1 MKIFIEGKWIDKAK
15 KIEVHNPYD
24 DAVFD
29 TVPRAD
35 GSDIDR
41 ALAFAERG
49 ANVMAKLSGYE
60 RWKILRKAADLM
72 AARKE
77 ELGQIISKEE
87 GKIIAEGR
95 GEAGRA
101 VETIMGSAEEAKR
114 IHGETVPLDGDP
126 GGANRV
132 GFTLRVPCGIVA
144 AIAPFNFPLNL
155 VCHKVGPAL
164 AAGNSVILKPASDT
178 PLSGVK
184 LVEILLEAGLPPE
197 GIQVITGSGG
207 EIGDRL
213 VADPR
218 VRKITFTGSVEIG
231 ERICRTAGVKKV
243 TMELGSN
250 CPLIIMPD
258 ADLDKVAAAVAMTGY
273 ANAGQVCI
281 STQRVLTAGK
291 VYSDFLS
298 VLKPKVEGLVTGDQ
312 LDEKTQVGPMVKE
325 SEAVRVD
332 QWINEAV
339 AGGARLVAGGGRRG
353 SFYMP
358 AVIADVKPDMRISRE
373 ELFGPAVAVT
383 PFKDID
389 EAIALAN
396 DSTFGLGAGI
406 FTQNVDWAMKF
417 ARETQAGNL
426 HINWGPQWRADLM
439 PYGGLKYSG
448 FGKEGPR
455 YAVEEMTELK
465 MVVFHLQS

>member
-1 MKIFIEGKWIDKAK
+1 MKIFLEGKWVDKPK
-15 KIEVHNPYD
+15 KIEVRNPYD
-24 DAVFD
+24 NSVFD

-35 GSDIDR
+35 ADDVEK

-49 ANVMAKLSGYE
+49 AKVMAKLPGYE

-72 AARKE
+72 AARNE
-77 ELGQIISKEE
+77 EIGELISKEE

-95 GEAGRA
+95 GEASRA

-114 IHGETVPLDGDP
+114 LHGETVPLDGDP
-126 GGANRV
+126 GGTKKL
-132 GFTLRVPCGIVA
+132 GFTLRVPCGVVA
-144 AIAPFNFPLNL
+144 AISPFNFPLNL

-207 EIGDRL
+207 DIGDGI
-213 VADPR
+213 VADQR

-231 ERICRTAGVKKV
+231 ERICRTAGIKKV

-281 STQRVLTAGK
+281 STQRVLTSGQ

-298 VLKPKVEGLVTGDQ
+298 ALKPKVEGLVTGNQ
-312 LDEKTQVGPMVKE
+312 LDEKTKVGPMVKE
-325 SEAVRVD
+325 SEAMRVE

-339 AGGARLVAGGGRRG
+339 AGGARLVAGGGRQG
-353 SFYMP
+353 TIYVP
-358 AVIADVKPDMRISRE
+358 AVVADVKPEMRISRE

-383 PFKDID
+383 PFKTID

-406 FTQNVDWAMKF
+406 FTENVEWAMKF
-417 ARETQAGNL
+417 AREAEAGNL

-439 PYGGLKYSG
+439 PYGGLKNSG

-465 MVVFHLQS
+465 MVVFHLNS